1 MKTRRQES
9 LSNQGR
15 HGVFQFCFRDFPTAK
30 GELAFRLLEDG
41 ERWFQA
47 PVYEMNKRSNLRVV
61 RKVRPLRVGFLP
73 VNDCAPLAAAAEY
86 GYFKKYG
93 LSVELQRAA
102 GWREMHDKLIYQEM
116 EAAHAPGALP
126 FLINLGVTPARWPC
140 VTGVVLSLQGNAIT
154 LSRELWEDGVRDA
167 ASLGERMSREQGKR
181 TYAFAVDLPFS
192 SEYFLLCQWL
202 RAGGLAPLSQ
212 VRILKVP
219 PAEMFPM
226 LKLGYIDGYCVG
238 EPWTSLAVQAGAGM
252 CAATSAVL
260 APVHPEKILLV
271 REEFSRRRA
280 EEHERLIAALL
291 EACAFCDEPENRKD
305 LCELLAQPQYVN
317 APIECLQAGLL
328 GPLASEES
336 QSLPLHGLN
345 IFSRYKAND
354 PSRARAGWITGQLHK
369 YFGWRQRPSWLDDV
383 FRRDIYLKAVK
394 LRGKHVK
401 FEGPGAEGD
410 PSAAALATPVRKRQ
424 RTGSARNLAEHRRPA
439 AVR

>member
-1 MKTRRQES
+1 MKLNNRVK
-9 LSNQGR
+9 L
-15 HGVFQFCFRDFPTAK
+15 K
-30 GELAFRLLEDG
+30 
-41 ERWFQA
+41 
-47 PVYEMNKRSNLRVV
+47 VV

-73 VNDCAPLAAAAEY
+73 VNDCAPLAVALEY
-86 GYFKKYG
+86 GFFKKYG
-93 LSVELQRAA
+93 LNVELQREPS
-102 GWREMHDKLIYQEM
+102 WRELHDKLIYQEM

-140 VTGVVLSLQGNAIT
+140 VTGMVLSLQGNAIT
-154 LSRELWEDGVRDA
+154 LSKELWDDGVRDA
-167 ASLGERMSREQGKR
+167 SSLGERISSDRGKR

-202 RAGGLAPLSQ
+202 RAGGLVPLSQ

-252 CAATSAVL
+252 CVSTSAVL

-291 EACAFCDEPENRKD
+291 EACAFCDQPENRKE

-317 APIECLQAGLL
+317 APIECLQAGLI
-328 GPLASEES
+328 GPLAPEASRFH
-336 QSLPLHGLN
+336 PLHGLN

-354 PSRARAGWITGQLHK
+354 PTAARAAWISGQLHR
-369 YFGWRQRPSWLDDV
+369 YFGWRQRPHWLNDI

-394 LRGKHVK
+394 LTSK
-401 FEGPGAEGD
+401 A
-410 PSAAALATPVRKRQ
+410 KRVPQ
-424 RTGSARNLAEHRRPA
+424 SPRSRELVSARARQA
-439 AVR
+439 

>member
-1 MKTRRQES
+1 MK
-9 LSNQGR
+9 L
-15 HGVFQFCFRDFPTAK
+15 
-30 GELAFRLLEDG
+30 
-41 ERWFQA
+41 
-47 PVYEMNKRSNLRVV
+47 NKRFNLRVV
-61 RKVRPLRVGFLP
+61 RKPRPLRVGFLP
-73 VNDCAPLAAAAEY
+73 LNDCAPVVVALEY
-86 GYFKKYG
+86 GYFRNYG
-93 LSVELQRAA
+93 LSVELQREPS
-102 GWREMHDKLIYQEM
+102 WRELHDKLIYQEM

-140 VTGVVLSLQGNAIT
+140 VTGIVLSLQGNAIT
-154 LSRELWEDGVRDA
+154 VSRELWDDGVRDA
-167 ASLGERMSREQGKR
+167 ASLGERISRNRSKR

-202 RAGGLAPLSQ
+202 RTGGLAPLSQ

-252 CAATSAVL
+252 CVTTSAVL

-291 EACAFCDEPENRKD
+291 EACAFCDQLQNRKE

-317 APIECLQAGLL
+317 APIESLQAGLI
-328 GPLASEES
+328 GPLAPKDTHSW
-336 QSLPLHGLN
+336 PLHGLN

-354 PSRARAGWITGQLHK
+354 PTRARAGWITGQLHK

-383 FRRDIYLKAVK
+383 FRRDIYLKGLKLTSGARDMKHGTRERVQTAV
-394 LRGKHVK
+394 
-401 FEGPGAEGD
+401 
-410 PSAAALATPVRKRQ
+410 SAP
-424 RTGSARNLAEHRRPA
+424 
-439 AVR
+439 